1 MSGLPGWCPGK
12 SISALYRD
20 VFSFDYVY
28 GDHRVKFDYTVCI
41 VSGS

>member
-1 MSGLPGWCPGK
+1 MSVLSGWCPGK

-20 VFSFDYVY
+20 VFSFDYIYDDPSVQ
-28 GDHRVKFDYTVCI
+28 FDYTVYI